1 MRRIVLGSPM
11 WSLCW
16 LGVLAVGQRLPGRRR
31 LPAVVTTSCSRGR
44 WSRSSI
50 DLCTDVKPR
59 AFLRCCTRGRDQISP
74 SVADFAIEFRTLATT
89 CEWNEPALVAR
100 FLEGLNIDLREEI
113 YAREPPAQ
121 FDQLVELAIRLEKCF
136 EQWRRVRG
144 SVSRQRTAFDSSVSR
159 LEPEPMQLGGICLS
173 PTERQWRIIN
183 RLCLYC
189 GAAGHFASSCQ
200 LKARARQ

>member
-1 MRRIVLGSPM
+1 MIKVFDRSVYGREASRL
-11 WSLCW
+11 
-16 LGVLAVGQRLPGRRR
+16 LAVLHQGER
-31 LPAVVTTSCSRGR
+31 
-44 WSRSSI
+44 
-50 DLCTDVKPR
+50 
-59 AFLRCCTRGRDQISP
+59 

-121 FDQLVELAIRLEKCF
+121 FDQSVELAIRLERCF
-136 EQWRRVRG
+136 EQRRRVRG
-144 SVSRQRTAFDSSVSR
+144 SVSRQREAPPSAFDSSVSR
-159 LEPEPMQLGGICLS
+159 PEPEPMQLGGIRLS
-173 PTERQWRIIN
+173 PTERQRRIIN